1 MLTSLFSEALL
12 GLRFLRQRLL
22 LVVSDAIGVRQREY
36 DDSRGQGCLNIVAR
50 VRLVAVLQAHTLSL
64 SLQEICHEVYD
75 IVRSAPFAGVDT
87 THDEHA
93 WIVANDRAVK
103 RGILVGMLRRSE
115 ELNRVVDV
123 RETLDTLE
131 IPVIYPQAYRA
142 HIPVV
147 ESVAFADGHAI
158 AGLAFG
164 ELLSANRRPV
174 KSVFSLGFELRV

>member
-1 MLTSLFSEALL
+1 
-12 GLRFLRQRLL
+12 
-22 LVVSDAIGVRQREY
+22 
-36 DDSRGQGCLNIVAR
+36 
-50 VRLVAVLQAHTLSL
+50 
-64 SLQEICHEVYD
+64 LQEICHEVYD

-93 WIVANDRAVK
+93 RIVANDRAVK

-123 RETLDTLE
+123 RETLECRLDLARVQDTLE

-174 KSVFSLGFELRV
+174 KSVFSLGVKLRV